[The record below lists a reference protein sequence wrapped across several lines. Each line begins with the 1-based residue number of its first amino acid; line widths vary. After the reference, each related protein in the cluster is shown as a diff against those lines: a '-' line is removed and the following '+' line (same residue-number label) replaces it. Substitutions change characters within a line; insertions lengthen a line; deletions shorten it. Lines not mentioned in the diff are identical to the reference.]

1 MSEARIQSFEE
12 FWPFYVG
19 EHKDPRS
26 RALHYVGTTLA
37 IGTVAAA
44 ALTVNP
50 TWLLLTPIVGYTPA
64 WIGHFIIEKN
74 RPATFKYPVWS
85 LRGDLRMLSYALAGK
100 MADEVERLHP
110 VAGRKPHGV
119 AAAAPAGTTAA
130 PEKRATGATHGT
142 ATNGVAATA

>member
-19 EHKDPRS
+19 EHLDPRS

-37 IGTVAAA
+37 IGTIATA

-64 WIGHFIIEKN
+64 WVGHFIIEGN
-74 RPATFKYPVWS
+74 RPATFKYPLWS
-85 LRGDLRMLSYALAGK
+85 LRGDLKMLSYALAGR

-110 VAGRKPHGV
+110 VANRKPRGH
-119 AAAAPAGTTAA
+119 AAASTASSDTAA
-130 PEKRATGATHGT
+130 ETATPTKGK
-142 ATNGVAATA
+142 ATNGAVATA

>member
-100 MADEVERLHP
+100 MADEVERLYP
-110 VAGRKPHGV
+110 
-119 AAAAPAGTTAA
+119 AAKRGEGASQVSAQAVPPAAPATQAA
-130 PEKRATGATHGT
+130 SGAHTNGAT
-142 ATNGVAATA
+142 ATA

>member
-1 MSEARIQSFEE
+1 MSEARLQSFEE

-19 EHKDPRS
+19 EHLDRRS
-26 RALHYVGTTLA
+26 RALHYVGTSLA

-110 VAGRKPHGV
+110 VALRKPRGEEVATKSADTTVVETRGV
-119 AAAAPAGTTAA
+119 ANGASTN
-130 PEKRATGATHGT
+130 GAT
-142 ATNGVAATA
+142 ATA

>member
-19 EHKDPRS
+19 EHLDPRS

-50 TWLLLTPIVGYTPA
+50 TWLLLTPVVGYTPA

-100 MADEVERLHP
+100 MAAEVERLHP
-110 VAGRKPHGV
+110 VAGRTARGV
-119 AAAAPAGTTAA
+119 EKTAPAAAPETRPA
-130 PEKRATGATHGT
+130 T
-142 ATNGVAATA
+142 ATNGTPANGAVATA